1 MLNEHDLDRA
11 FPTPDA
17 DATAALRARL
27 AVDADAA
34 GLLDVACRTVD
45 SPFGPLLIAV
55 TDAGL
60 ARVAFEREDHERV
73 LADLATDISPRILR
87 AAHRTEAVARQ
98 LDEYFDGRRRNFD
111 LAVDLQLAHGFRHE
125 VLVHLRAIAYG
136 RTESYAEV
144 ARATGR
150 PAAVRAAASACSHN
164 PVPVVVPCHRVVR
177 SDGSIGQYL
186 GGPEMKAALL
196 AMEAA

>member
-55 TDAGL
+55 TDAGV

-73 LADLATDISPRILR
+73 LAHLATDISPRILR

-125 VLVHLRAIAYG
+125 VLVHLPRHRLRPHRELRRSGARG
-136 RTESYAEV
+136 RTTRRGAGGGERVLAQPGPGR
-144 ARATGR
+144 RALSPCR
-150 PAAVRAAASACSHN
+150 P
-164 PVPVVVPCHRVVR
+164 
-177 SDGSIGQYL
+177 Q
-186 GGPEMKAALL
+186 
-196 AMEAA
+196 